1 MEVVIYTDLQ
11 KIGVSSSV
19 LFELS
24 RCGCDSNSPAKAL
37 FTLIRE
43 LESQESVEKFLKMY
57 KIEKDGLNDCLKLSA
72 RYKNRISIMELL
84 IEYGA
89 DPSIAIFD
97 AIKSGNLDVV
107 EYLVEKEGA
116 SLVDGGVDPL
126 FLACQYNHP
135 YIAQFLIERGL
146 IPSKKCVEYSA
157 YYGFWQI
164 LRVLLKQR
172 QIVLDP
178 VFLTQMLGQRNDIK
192 NEFNQFVGGMYNKKL
207 QKLLTT
213 NEKYKN
219 KQNVI
224 YTTDMLEEYQK
235 EHDLFKEEWKQHSQD
250 RLRRR
255 AKLQSEK

>member
-1 MEVVIYTDLQ
+1 MEKVLQ
-11 KIGVSSSV
+11 QIGVSPSV
-19 LFELS
+19 LFELN
-24 RCGCDSNSPAKAL
+24 RRGCDSNSPATAL
-37 FTLIRE
+37 FILIRE
-43 LESQESVEKFLKMY
+43 LQSQEIVEKFLKMY
-57 KIEKDGLNDCLKLSA
+57 KICLDGLNDCLKLSA
-72 RYKNRISIMELL
+72 KYKNRISIIKLL
-84 IEYGA
+84 LEYGA
-89 DPSIAIFD
+89 EPSIAICD
-97 AIKSGNLDVV
+97 AIKTGNLDVV
-107 EYLVEKEGA
+107 EYLVEKGA

-135 YIAQFLIERGL
+135 YIAQFLIEKGL
-146 IPSKKCVEYSA
+146 IPSNKCVEDSA
-157 YYGFWQI
+157 SYGYWQI

-172 QIVLDP
+172 QIVLNP
-178 VFLTQMLGQRNDIK
+178 VFLTQMLGQRNNIK

-255 AKLQSEK
+255 TKLQSEK